1 MAFVISLCKGRVY
14 ILNTAFGAIWVFIL
28 FNICFINSSFTSCSP
43 SVLLFLYI
51 SPIYSFQVEILYLCF
66 NHPKLIL
73 TKYFKN
79 HKGGETRP
87 LM

>member
-51 SPIYSFQVEILYLCF
+51 SPIYSFQVEILSTSVSI
-66 NHPKLIL
+66 IL
-73 TKYFKN
+73 NSFSQSILKTIKVEKQD
-79 HKGGETRP
+79 H
-87 LM
+87 